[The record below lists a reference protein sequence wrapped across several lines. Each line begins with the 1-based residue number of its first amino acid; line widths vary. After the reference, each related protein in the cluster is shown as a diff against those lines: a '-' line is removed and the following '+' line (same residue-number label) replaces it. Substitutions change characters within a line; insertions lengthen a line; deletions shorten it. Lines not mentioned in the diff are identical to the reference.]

1 MREAVIRPLLGLGPL
16 GVEAGAAV
24 DGTVADR
31 LERHLGRHT
40 AGRTDHVVK
49 LTRLPLTPTA
59 RLALRPTRL
68 APLRGKETP
77 LLVKGLLTRRERK
90 RLAAILTR

>member
-1 MREAVIRPLLGLGPL
+1 M

-24 DGTVADR
+24 DGTVACG
-31 LERHLGRHT
+31 LERHLGLHT

-49 LTRLPLTPTA
+49 LTRLPLAPTTH
-59 RLALRPTRL
+59 LALRPTRL
-68 APLRGKETP
+68 APLRGRETP
-77 LLVKGLLTRRERK
+77 LLVKSLLTRRERK

>member
-1 MREAVIRPLLGLGPL
+1 L

-24 DGTVADR
+24 DGTVADG

-40 AGRTDHVVK
+40 AGRTDRVVK
-49 LTRLPLTPTA
+49 LTRLTLAPTA
-59 RLALRPTRL
+59 RLALRTTRL